1 MQRFA
6 DVVGPWYHPTFTTTR
21 IVAYSMAAGLLN
33 IAYSA
38 IVLLVAVAGL
48 LFVFT
53 TGEDGKN
60 WLGLAATVLVAVFL
74 IAMLGDII
82 APA

>member
-1 MQRFA
+1 
-6 DVVGPWYHPTFTTTR
+6 
-21 IVAYSMAAGLLN
+21 MAAGLL
-33 IAYSA
+33 YTVYTA

-53 TGEDGKN
+53 TGDDGRN

-74 IAMLGDII
+74 LAMVGDII